1 MRNLKILIAVLGFTV
16 FTVQSTIAQEGNKTN
31 EKVYS
36 TTVSKSP
43 VKVKETLKKYSGYI
57 ISNEATY
64 TKKSDGNIYKI
75 RVTKRNWSHFLLINE
90 DGKIIGIDDGEH
102 SLVTK

>member
-16 FTVQSTIAQEGNKTN
+16 FTVQSTIAQEQNKTN

-43 VKVKETLKKYSGYI
+43 VQVKETLKKYSGYV

>member
-16 FTVQSTIAQEGNKTN
+16 FTVQSTVAQEKSNIK

-43 VKVKETLKKYSGYI
+43 EKVKETLKKYSGYI
-57 ISNEATY
+57 ISNEASY
-64 TKKSDGNIYKI
+64 TKKNDGNIYRI

-90 DGKIIGIDDGEH
+90 DGKIIGIDEEEH
-102 SLVTK
+102 SLVAK

>member
-1 MRNLKILIAVLGFTV
+1 MKNLKILIAVLGFTI
-16 FTVQSTIAQEGNKTN
+16 FCVQGTFAQTEDSTK

-43 VKVKETLKKYSGYI
+43 AKVKEALKKYSDFT
-57 ISNEATY
+57 ISDVATF
-64 TKKSDGNIYKI
+64 TKKKDGNIYKVK
-75 RVTKRNWSHFLLINE
+75 VTKRNWSHFLLINE

-102 SLVTK
+102 SVVAK